1 MPVNE
6 SLLSLAKTI
15 VLLSKES
22 PKTMYLRAFS
32 IPSGIEDYRDDDD
45 FNVDV
50 YAESWLLKLCYHED
64 HVLVTD
70 FGQAEV
76 VEGGDVHKAV
86 YSLEEE
92 QYSIGSGLTSRA
104 QLCLIL

>member
-6 SLLSLAKTI
+6 SFLSLAKTI

-22 PKTMYLRAFS
+22 PKTMYLRAFGL
-32 IPSGIEDYRDDDD
+32 PSEEYRADDD
-45 FNVDV
+45 FTVDV
-50 YAESWLLKLCYHED
+50 VTALWLLRLCYHED

-70 FGQAEV
+70 FGQVEV
-76 VEGGDVHKAV
+76 VEGGDVREAI

-92 QYSIGSGLTSRA
+92 QYSFNRF
-104 QLCLIL
+104 